1 MELESKV
8 ALKSAFVLGQFSRK
22 NVVDFDFDIAANRAE
37 LQASP
42 LPGLVAPFFHGFE
55 IRFFHPRSSACLVKA
70 SSFLRCVDLYLEAVD
85 TYVAFDPV

>member
-22 NVVDFDFDIAANRAE
+22 DVVDFDFDIAANRAE
-37 LQASP
+37 LQGSP
-42 LPGLVAPFFHGFE
+42 FPDLVVSLFHSFNIGFFN
-55 IRFFHPRSSACLVKA
+55 PSSSACLVKA
-70 SSFLRCVDLYLEAVD
+70 ASFLRCVDLYLEAID